1 MASRLREELRQT
13 KPFASSRLE
22 AVVGVLRTAAMLE
35 HALGETLRPFG
46 ITHTQYN
53 ALRILRGAGA
63 SGLCGRDVGERL
75 IAKVPDVPRLL
86 DRLEETGL
94 VERRRGTEDRRHVTA
109 RITAQGRRVLGE
121 ADVALAELD
130 RRRFHAL
137 DGGDLEALM
146 RALDALR
153 AAL

>member
-13 KPFASSRLE
+13 KPFASPRLE
-22 AVVGVLRTAAMLE
+22 AVVGILRTAAMLE
-35 HALGETLRPFG
+35 HALCETLRPFG

-63 SGLCGRDVGERL
+63 AGLCGRDVGERL

-94 VERRRGTEDRRHVTA
+94 IERRRGTEDRRHVTA
-109 RITAQGRRVLGE
+109 RITSQGRRVLGE
-121 ADVALAELD
+121 ADAALAELD
-130 RRRFHAL
+130 RRRFVAL